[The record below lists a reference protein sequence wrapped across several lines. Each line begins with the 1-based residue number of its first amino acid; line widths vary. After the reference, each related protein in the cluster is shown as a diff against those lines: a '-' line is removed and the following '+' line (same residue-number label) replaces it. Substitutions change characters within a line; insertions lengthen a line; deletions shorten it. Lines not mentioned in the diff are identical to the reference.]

1 MASKDSE
8 RLRLGGMALR
18 NGLLIHGPTHWAAA
32 VRDRDGQIQVA
43 SERKPA
49 LAPKLV
55 ARAPG
60 LRGPLKLAEAMAV
73 LPLAR
78 RRLRAARLPFE
89 NWQVVAAVGV
99 TLIVTGLLR
108 KRAPASAVR
117 EGLAQVVGAVPAVVA
132 LMDRDLAAYHGVE
145 HKAIAAYEQGVDDV
159 ASVPKEHDR
168 CGSNLMVPMMLLS
181 AGGTV
186 LLERLVEKPNAAARA
201 GVGLGGASI
210 AVEMFAWSDRH
221 HGDPLAE
228 AFHTPGREIQRRWA
242 TKEPTAEQL
251 EVGLA
256 AMAEI
261 LRVESSPSP
270 PSRVTRERNSWA
282 GLRRLARVF
291 GRIDHIGVAVEDL
304 DAAIALY
311 EQSFEMVLAHR
322 ETVESQGVE
331 AVLLDVG
338 DGHVELLAPLGPDT
352 AVGKFLA
359 RKGEGLHHVAYAV
372 DDIDAALAR
381 IAATGIELIDSEPRV
396 GIRDS
401 RVAFLHPRS
410 TGGVL
415 TEIVEPAGGH

>member
-1 MASKDSE
+1 MASKDAE

-43 SERKPA
+43 SERKPE

-55 ARAPG
+55 GRVPG
-60 LRGPLKLAEAMAV
+60 LRGPLKLAEALAV
-73 LPLAR
+73 LPLTR

-89 NWQVVAAVGV
+89 NWRVVAAAGA
-99 TLIVTGLLR
+99 TLVVTGLLR
-108 KRAPASAVR
+108 KRAPASALR
-117 EGLAQVVGAVPAVVA
+117 EGLAQMVGVVPAVVA

-186 LLERLVEKPNAAARA
+186 LLERLMEKPNAVVRA

-228 AFHTPGREIQRRWA
+228 AFHTPGREIQRHWA

-261 LRVESSPSP
+261 LRVEHGNGGDDLP
-270 PSRVTRERNSWA
+270 P
-282 GLRRLARVF
+282 
-291 GRIDHIGVAVEDL
+291 
-304 DAAIALY
+304 AA
-311 EQSFEMVLAHR
+311 
-322 ETVESQGVE
+322 
-331 AVLLDVG
+331 
-338 DGHVELLAPLGPDT
+338 
-352 AVGKFLA
+352 
-359 RKGEGLHHVAYAV
+359 
-372 DDIDAALAR
+372 
-381 IAATGIELIDSEPRV
+381 
-396 GIRDS
+396 
-401 RVAFLHPRS
+401 
-410 TGGVL
+410 
-415 TEIVEPAGGH
+415 

>member
-1 MASKDSE
+1 
-8 RLRLGGMALR
+8 MALR

-32 VRDRDGQIQVA
+32 VRDRDGEIQVA
-43 SERKPA
+43 SERKPE

-55 ARAPG
+55 GARPG

-89 NWQVVAAVGV
+89 NWQVVAATGA
-99 TLIVTGLLR
+99 TLVATGLLR
-108 KRAPASAVR
+108 KRAPASALR

-186 LLERLVEKPNAAARA
+186 LLERLVEKPNAVARA

-228 AFHTPGREIQRRWA
+228 AFHTPGREIQRHWA
-242 TKEPTAEQL
+242 TKEPTPEQL

-261 LRVESSPSP
+261 LRVEPGNGGDDLP
-270 PSRVTRERNSWA
+270 P
-282 GLRRLARVF
+282 
-291 GRIDHIGVAVEDL
+291 
-304 DAAIALY
+304 AA
-311 EQSFEMVLAHR
+311 
-322 ETVESQGVE
+322 
-331 AVLLDVG
+331 
-338 DGHVELLAPLGPDT
+338 
-352 AVGKFLA
+352 
-359 RKGEGLHHVAYAV
+359 
-372 DDIDAALAR
+372 
-381 IAATGIELIDSEPRV
+381 
-396 GIRDS
+396 
-401 RVAFLHPRS
+401 
-410 TGGVL
+410 
-415 TEIVEPAGGH
+415 